1 MWDQKKGYAKNGLFF
16 GFVLNM
22 NSLVQEKPS
31 DYSVEAAQDIA
42 EKYEEKFANDDSGKK
57 KGRLQTA
64 DGTKPNVI
72 GIMNEAFSDLS
83 VINEF
88 STNEDYMPYIH
99 SLKKNTI
106 KGSLY
111 MSIFGSGTCNS
122 EFEFLTGN
130 SMSFL
135 QNGIIAYTQV
145 VKAKLPNMTYLLKG
159 QGYKGNLAL
168 HPYLASGWNRV
179 QVYDYMGFDHFYSE
193 TDFKN
198 PKMFRK
204 YISDK
209 SDFKKIEE
217 LYENRTEKEEP
228 FYLFNVTMQN
238 HGGFDKTYTNFHNDI
253 QITDSHK
260 NEQAEQYLSLVKK
273 TDNAFKQLTNYF
285 SKVKEP
291 TIIVMFGDHQP
302 AVQSSFYD
310 SLFGKNA
317 GSLTNEELMNK
328 YRTPFIIWANYD
340 IKETTIDKMSANYL
354 SAYVMKEAGLETSPY
369 QKFLLKLRKKLPVLT
384 AMGCFDKNGKYYES
398 ALESPY
404 SDMVKEYQILQY
416 NNLIDTKHTVDSFFY
431 LDEKQKK

>member
-1 MWDQKKGYAKNGLFF
+1 
-16 GFVLNM
+16 
-22 NSLVQEKPS
+22 
-31 DYSVEAAQDIA
+31 
-42 EKYEEKFANDDSGKK
+42 
-57 KGRLQTA
+57 
-64 DGTKPNVI
+64 
-72 GIMNEAFSDLS
+72 MNEAFSDLS

-204 YISDK
+204 YND
-209 SDFKKIEE
+209 
-217 LYENRTEKEEP
+217 N
-228 FYLFNVTMQN
+228 
-238 HGGFDKTYTNFHNDI
+238 YT
-253 QITDSHK
+253 K
-260 NEQAEQYLSLVKK
+260 
-273 TDNAFKQLTNYF
+273 F
-285 SKVKEP
+285 S
-291 TIIVMFGDHQP
+291 I
-302 AVQSSFYD
+302 
-310 SLFGKNA
+310 
-317 GSLTNEELMNK
+317 
-328 YRTPFIIWANYD
+328 
-340 IKETTIDKMSANYL
+340 
-354 SAYVMKEAGLETSPY
+354 
-369 QKFLLKLRKKLPVLT
+369 
-384 AMGCFDKNGKYYES
+384 
-398 ALESPY
+398 
-404 SDMVKEYQILQY
+404 
-416 NNLIDTKHTVDSFFY
+416 
-431 LDEKQKK
+431 